1 MKIQAVF
8 RLFSGKSMLFGSR
21 HSGTINFLFG
31 DGSVHGIAAT
41 VPADKYSDI
50 MDIMVKLA
58 YVNDGQTATLPE

>member
-1 MKIQAVF
+1 
-8 RLFSGKSMLFGSR
+8 MLFGSR